1 MESKNSNI
9 LDNIIKK
16 RENCIKSRITQE
28 TNERNVL
35 EEVVKS
41 LKQRE
46 VELEKEFQGKVQVRF
61 QI

>member
-1 MESKNSNI
+1 M
-9 LDNIIKK
+9 
-16 RENCIKSRITQE
+16 KSRITQE

>member
-1 MESKNSNI
+1 MESHNTKI
-9 LDNIIKK
+9 LDNIIKQ
-16 RENCIKSRITQE
+16 RDDCIRRRITQE
-28 TNERNVL
+28 TNERTAL

-46 VELEKEFQGKVQVRF
+46 VELEKEFQEKAQVRF

>member
-1 MESKNSNI
+1 M
-9 LDNIIKK
+9 
-16 RENCIKSRITQE
+16 QE